1 MKVSKAQVHTWVA
14 YKGEPHYIVGTRHG
28 KIELLHSDMSTK
40 FVSEDEEVDLIEVP
54 VFHEGELVICVDKA
68 APVYNKTVTI
78 LSVTM
83 TTQYAP
89 YEIVE
94 KRRAT
99 PFDIITVNY

>member
-1 MKVSKAQVHTWVA
+1 M
-14 YKGEPHYIVGTRHG
+14 
-28 KIELLHSDMSTK
+28 
-40 FVSEDEEVDLIEVP
+40 
-54 VFHEGELVICVDKA
+54 FHEGEVVVCVDKE

-78 LSVTM
+78 ISVTM

-99 PFDIITVNY
+99 PFDIIKVNY